1 MDHRVLKNGLTLLQ
15 TLFSSFK
22 DKSRIIHLLADMME
36 KDAFDAKG
44 ISLLLETFDVFL
56 NDLDMETVWGC
67 EMIGIGLLID
77 CVIVWVE
84 YVDRDIKSQVF

>member
-1 MDHRVLKNGLTLLQ
+1 M
-15 TLFSSFK
+15 
-22 DKSRIIHLLADMME
+22 
-36 KDAFDAKG
+36 
-44 ISLLLETFDVFL
+44 
-56 NDLDMETVWGC
+56 GC